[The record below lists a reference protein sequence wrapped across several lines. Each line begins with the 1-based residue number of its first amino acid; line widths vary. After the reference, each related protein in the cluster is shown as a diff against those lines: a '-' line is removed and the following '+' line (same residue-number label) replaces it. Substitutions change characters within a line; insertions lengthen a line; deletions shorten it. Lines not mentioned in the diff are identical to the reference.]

1 MTIINKY
8 PRQSKKR
15 NEEFFKRKDQELTNL
30 DWAKWAGWFDT
41 DGCFSKHN
49 NKTTKRWQILS
60 ALKLRDKQPVD
71 LFSKTFETSLVY
83 VEHPTETPN
92 GDKYIAKV
100 YQSGCTAAKATWFT
114 ENIFPYLIKEE
125 KRDFAA
131 KLLGYRPESKDFTTW
146 TPAEVTQYLATA
158 IEGDGYVR
166 CFHNKHTLSIA
177 VELSSSD
184 DQYLYNIVHLSAN
197 KLGLHSKVFKKGDYE
212 TKKGT
217 RTRYRLYIS
226 CSETYPDN
234 LAFFKGLVEDNV
246 MTLDRK
252 KEIVQEF
259 VTWMNSNKISL
270 KTEMRV

>member
-1 MTIINKY
+1 MIINKY

-15 NEEFFKRKDQELTNL
+15 NEEFFNRKDQELTNL

-41 DGCFSKHN
+41 DGCFSKHY

-114 ENIFPYLIKEE
+114 ENIFPYLIKKE

-177 VELSSSD
+177 VEVCSSD
-184 DQYLYNIVHLSAN
+184 EQYLYNIIHLTAN
-197 KLGLHSKVFKKGDYE
+197 KLGLHSKVIKKGFYH
-212 TKKGT
+212 TKKGK
-217 RTRYRLYIS
+217 RARFMLYIS
-226 CSETYPDN
+226 CGETYPNN
-234 LAFFKGLVEDNV
+234 LTFFKNLVKDDV

-270 KTEMRV
+270 KTEIRV